1 VVDVERLES
10 LAQQFA
16 GRVRDD
22 DPDSNQRW
30 LHAQTSAEEREQLL
44 YVLAAAVPVDTE
56 WSVLTRWVQ
65 PPPAETCGTIRG
77 PHHHRKAGEP
87 VCPSCKAAA
96 AAHERKL
103 AAARRGRVAA

>member
-1 VVDVERLES
+1 MDVEKLES
-10 LAQQFA
+10 IAQQLA
-16 GRVRDD
+16 GRVREDE
-22 DPDSNQRW
+22 PHANARW
-30 LHAQTSAEEREQLL
+30 LHSQLPDPADREALL
-44 YVLAAAVPVDTE
+44 YVLAAAVPVDVE